1 MMKDLLIVGAGP
13 AGLLAGYTA
22 AQKGLHVTIVDM
34 KRDITV
40 VNRACSAQ
48 FVLDEGYE
56 GETLKTGDGKLV
68 FTKNGFE
75 VPYRG
80 KLVPILHNYMY
91 SPKGHRVAFEY
102 EDLRPTALKFDK
114 KELLRGLL
122 EQCEKAGVEIRT
134 NTMALKGRD
143 NGKSVV
149 LTLRGDRGQYELE
162 AKKLVIA
169 EGVNRRLTSIF
180 GLNKGYQ
187 CMGIPLTCEY
197 TLEGTEGIPHN
208 SWIQYYGDVYHPF
221 MEIMVGESTESDD
234 ALEFTVMGLGD
245 MRPAAF
251 FEKLVKDSP
260 LTPNLRN
267 ARIVQRKGCG
277 CCNYLSLSKPYHG
290 NVLAIGDSAAHI
302 EVINQGAMMCG
313 YHAGHAVAEE
323 LDGRNG
329 FEAYAKWWNGAF
341 EFNCEDPME
350 QLKLYGALSIKRT
363 LADDEIDYLFSMLAD
378 EKHCGHFNQ
387 YEVPKNFWTDVLK
400 HDAEIRKDRPALYDK
415 LAAIRTYKEQG
426 KF

>member
-22 AQKGLHVTIVDM
+22 AQKGLNVTIVDM
-34 KRDITV
+34 KRDITT

-162 AKKLVIA
+162 A
-169 EGVNRRLTSIF
+169 
-180 GLNKGYQ
+180 
-187 CMGIPLTCEY
+187 
-197 TLEGTEGIPHN
+197 
-208 SWIQYYGDVYHPF
+208 
-221 MEIMVGESTESDD
+221 
-234 ALEFTVMGLGD
+234 
-245 MRPAAF
+245 
-251 FEKLVKDSP
+251 
-260 LTPNLRN
+260 
-267 ARIVQRKGCG
+267 
-277 CCNYLSLSKPYHG
+277 
-290 NVLAIGDSAAHI
+290 
-302 EVINQGAMMCG
+302 
-313 YHAGHAVAEE
+313 
-323 LDGRNG
+323 GRNG
-329 FEAYAKWWNGAF
+329 GHPPQQL
-341 EFNCEDPME
+341 DPV
-350 QLKLYGALSIKRT
+350 LRRCLSSVHGDYG
-363 LADDEIDYLFSMLAD
+363 
-378 EKHCGHFNQ
+378 G
-387 YEVPKNFWTDVLK
+387 
-400 HDAEIRKDRPALYDK
+400 
-415 LAAIRTYKEQG
+415 
-426 KF
+426 

>member
-48 FVLDEGYE
+48 LVLDEGYE
-56 GETLKTGDGKLV
+56 GETLKAGDGKLV
-68 FTKNGFE
+68 FTRNGFE

-114 KELLRGLL
+114 KE
-122 EQCEKAGVEIRT
+122 VEIRA

-251 FEKLVKDSP
+251 FEKLVKNSP

-277 CCNYLSLSKPYHG
+277 CCNYLSLSRPYHG

-313 YHAGHAVAEE
+313 YHAGHAVADE
-323 LDGRNG
+323 LDGKNG

>member
-56 GETLKTGDGKLV
+56 GETLKTGDGKLA

-149 LTLRGDRGQYELE
+149 LTLRGDRGQ
-162 AKKLVIA
+162 
-169 EGVNRRLTSIF
+169 
-180 GLNKGYQ
+180 
-187 CMGIPLTCEY
+187 
-197 TLEGTEGIPHN
+197 
-208 SWIQYYGDVYHPF
+208 
-221 MEIMVGESTESDD
+221 
-234 ALEFTVMGLGD
+234 
-245 MRPAAF
+245 
-251 FEKLVKDSP
+251 
-260 LTPNLRN
+260 
-267 ARIVQRKGCG
+267 
-277 CCNYLSLSKPYHG
+277 
-290 NVLAIGDSAAHI
+290 
-302 EVINQGAMMCG
+302 
-313 YHAGHAVAEE
+313 
-323 LDGRNG
+323 
-329 FEAYAKWWNGAF
+329 
-341 EFNCEDPME
+341 
-350 QLKLYGALSIKRT
+350 
-363 LADDEIDYLFSMLAD
+363 
-378 EKHCGHFNQ
+378 
-387 YEVPKNFWTDVLK
+387 
-400 HDAEIRKDRPALYDK
+400 
-415 LAAIRTYKEQG
+415 
-426 KF
+426 